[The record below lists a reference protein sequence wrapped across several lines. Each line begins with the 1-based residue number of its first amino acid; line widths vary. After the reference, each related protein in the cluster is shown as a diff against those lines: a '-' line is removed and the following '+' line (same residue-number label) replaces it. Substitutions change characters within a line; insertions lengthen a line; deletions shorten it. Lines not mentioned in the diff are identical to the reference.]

1 MTTFILVGVFFA
13 LLILRVPV
21 AASMGLA
28 ALSGMCFL
36 NFKLSVLATVFYAA
50 IAKYTL
56 LAIPFFILAGV
67 IMDHA
72 GISGRLIDFANACVG
87 HRRGGLAVVTVVVA
101 CFFAAISGS
110 GPATVAAIGGVLI
123 PAMADQG
130 YDRNFATA
138 LVASSGGIG
147 MIIPPSIPFIIYAM
161 LAGDVSVGSM
171 FIAGIVPGLLF
182 GAAFSIAAIVCLR
195 GDVGVVS
202 QPRRSWGERWRTF
215 RAAFWGLLMPLII
228 LGGIYGGVFT
238 PTEAAGVAVVY
249 GLFVGLCIYREIRLR
264 DLWGIFVEAAV
275 SSAVIMFIM
284 GCAGAFTW
292 ILTTSGVAK
301 QLTGDLLA
309 ITGDRTLM
317 LLLITLIFL
326 IAGCFVDSASGFY
339 LLMPIL
345 LPIVKELNYPLVAF
359 GVIATA
365 NFALGQVTP
374 PVGSNLFVACN
385 IARISMRDLVSRV
398 WPFLIAGVLC
408 LLLITFFPWIITFLP
423 QAMGMK
429 LQGIA
434 P

>member
-1 MTTFILVGVFFA
+1 MIALVLIGVFFG
-13 LLILRVPV
+13 LLLLRVPV

-28 ALSGMCFL
+28 ALAGILQMG
-36 NFKLSVLATVFYAA
+36 FKISVFPTVFYAA
-50 IAKYTL
+50 IARYTL

-72 GISGRLIDFANACVG
+72 GISSRLIRFANACVG
-87 HRRGGLAVVTVVVA
+87 HRKGGLAVVTVVVA

-123 PAMADQG
+123 PAMVRQG
-130 YDRNFATA
+130 YDKDFATA

-161 LAGDVSVGSM
+161 LADVSVGTM
-171 FIAGIVPGLLF
+171 FLAGVVPGILF
-182 GAAFSIAAIVCLR
+182 GVFFSAAALLCLGNDTTLVR
-195 GDVGVVS
+195 QEK
-202 QPRRSWGERWRTF
+202 QPAGERWRTF
-215 RAAFWGLLMPLII
+215 REAFWALLMPVII

-249 GLFVGLCIYREIRLR
+249 GLFVGLFVYREIRLR
-264 DLWGIFVEAAV
+264 QLWRIFVEASV

-292 ILTTSGVAK
+292 ILTTSGVAG
-301 QLTGDLLA
+301 QMTGALLSV
-309 ITGDRTLM
+309 TRDRTAM

-345 LPIVKELNYPLVAF
+345 LPIVREMNYSLIAF
-359 GVIATA
+359 GVIATS
-365 NFALGQVTP
+365 NFAIGQVTP

-385 IARISMRDLVSRV
+385 IAKISMRALVAKV
-398 WPFLIAGVLC
+398 WPFLVAGVLC
-408 LLLITFFPWIITFLP
+408 LLLITFLPWLITFLP
-423 QAMGMK
+423 AAMGMK
-429 LQGIA
+429 F
-434 P
+434 

>member
-1 MTTFILVGVFFA
+1 MTPLILIGTFFV

-28 ALSGMCFL
+28 AVACMTSLG
-36 NFKLSVLATVFYAA
+36 FKLSVLPTVFYAA

-67 IMDHA
+67 IMDYA
-72 GISGRLIDFANACVG
+72 GISSRLIDFANACVG
-87 HRRGGLAVVTVVVA
+87 HRKGGLAVVTVVVA

-123 PAMADQG
+123 PAMADKG
-130 YDRNFATA
+130 YNKNFATA

-161 LAGDVSVGSM
+161 LAGEVSVGTM

-182 GAAFSIAAIVCLR
+182 GLAFSLSALACLR
-195 GDVGVVS
+195 RDENVIR
-202 QPRRSWGERWRTF
+202 QPKQSWGERWRTF
-215 RAAFWGLLMPLII
+215 RAAIWALLMPIII
-228 LGGIYGGVFT
+228 LGGIYGGIFT

-249 GLFVGLCIYREIRLR
+249 GLFVGLFVYREIKLR
-264 DLWGIFVEAAV
+264 QLWNIFVEASV

-309 ITGDRTLM
+309 ITHDRTLM
-317 LLLITLIFL
+317 LLLITVIFL

-345 LPIVKELNYPLVAF
+345 LPIIKEMNYPLVAF

-385 IARISMRDLVSRV
+385 IAKISMRDLVSRV
-398 WPFLIAGVLC
+398 WPFLIAGIIC
-408 LLLITFFPWIITFLP
+408 LLLITYFPWLITFLP
-423 QAMGMK
+423 AAMGMK
-429 LQGIA
+429 L
-434 P
+434 